1 LSYIFL
7 TILSCFWMVKNFI
20 SSGCFIFPYKLT
32 CLNTNWSPGIQNVD
46 YHLKEAMSYARDA
59 PLRSQYK
66 NFDYTLNSFEWV
78 VPWFKEYYF
87 QTSFL
92 IIFSLIILFSIFVEI
107 LGKFFF
113 KKKSFFHYKKYK
125 VVLFVL
131 LLSLIIWFTAP
142 EIRLG
147 WGLLVALPVFLFS
160 FTLFKLD
167 LKILPSKNFFSITIL
182 ILVFL
187 FLFKNFNKFN
197 KNDLFKTEL
206 KVFNYS
212 NIKKLGTYDK
222 IDIYVSTNW
231 QCADFKK
238 ICINKPKK
246 NYFLENKNGYLFIKT
261 TDRETF

>member
-1 LSYIFL
+1 
-7 TILSCFWMVKNFI
+7 M
-20 SSGCFIFPYKLT
+20 
-32 CLNTNWSPGIQNVD
+32 
-46 YHLKEAMSYARDA
+46 
-59 PLRSQYK
+59 
-66 NFDYTLNSFEWV
+66 
-78 VPWFKEYYF
+78 
-87 QTSFL
+87 
-92 IIFSLIILFSIFVEI
+92 
-107 LGKFFF
+107 
-113 KKKSFFHYKKYK
+113 
-125 VVLFVL
+125 
-131 LLSLIIWFTAP
+131 LLSLLIWSKAP
-142 EIRLG
+142 EIRFG
-147 WGLLVALPVFLFS
+147 WGLLIALPIFLFS